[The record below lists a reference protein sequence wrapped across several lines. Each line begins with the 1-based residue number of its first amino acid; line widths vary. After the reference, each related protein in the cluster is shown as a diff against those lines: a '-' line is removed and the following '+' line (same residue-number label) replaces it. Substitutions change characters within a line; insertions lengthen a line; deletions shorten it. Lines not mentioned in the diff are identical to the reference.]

1 MKKTI
6 FYAALGLSLI
16 ATSCKETVEPTTA
29 SGGSTPAEDSTYVD
43 QNIDPPEARRMLIE
57 ELTGV
62 TCVNCPDGAQVL
74 KKMLSDNPNSL
85 SVLSYHTGSFSDPIA
100 GLSNQNFQTVDGTA
114 LRTKLW
120 GSPNAYPTAIF
131 DRIKIN
137 PSVTNPLFVDG
148 YGEWPAFLA
157 TDKAKYTTTPVNLKV
172 TSTYIDAKKQ
182 YNIEVTVKY
191 TQDVTGDNA
200 LNVFLSQD
208 NITDVQE
215 YSPSK
220 YDSFYVFNHVF
231 RKALTDP
238 IYGKIIAKDLP
249 KTAGRVYI
257 YRTSVA
263 IDPTDAKQKYW
274 KAEDMHVTAFVSVA
288 NDINDIHIMQVK
300 QTSLK
305 N

>member
-16 ATSCKETVEPTTA
+16 ATSCKETVPPTTI
-29 SGGSTPAEDSTYVD
+29 SGGTPAEDSTYVD
-43 QNIDPPEARRMLIE
+43 SKVDPPQTRRMLIE

-62 TCVNCPDGAQVL
+62 TCVNCPDGALVL
-74 KKMLSDNPNSL
+74 KKMLADNPNTL
-85 SVLSYHTGSFSDPIA
+85 SVMSYHTGSFSDPIS
-100 GLSNQNFQTVDGTA
+100 GLSNQNFQTPDGTS
-114 LRTKLW
+114 LRVKLW

-137 PSVTNPLFVDG
+137 TAVTNPLFVDG

-157 TDKAKYTTTPVNLKV
+157 LDKTQYSTTPVNLSV
-172 TSTYIDAKKQ
+172 TSQYDDTKKQ
-182 YNIEVTVKY
+182 YNIEVLVKY
-191 TQDVTGDNA
+191 TQDVSSDNT

-238 IYGKIIAKDLP
+238 IYGKIIAKGLP
-249 KTAGRVYI
+249 KTTGRVYI
-257 YRTSVA
+257 YRTAIA
-263 IDPTDAKQKYW
+263 IDPTDATQKYW

-288 NDINDIHIMQVK
+288 NDINDIHIMQVQ